1 MDVIPDENTK
11 MNFFEWLLKD
21 VKSALSAADLGLG
34 SGMET
39 AQFREGGMCFSEDE
53 APGKVAIRYGRGN
66 AMLCSGQVMTK
77 ETVKRLRQKAVEVC
91 NV

>member
-1 MDVIPDENTK
+1 

-21 VKSALSAADLGLG
+21 TRSASRAVDLG
-34 SGMET
+34 SGRGMRT
-39 AQFREGGMCFSEDE
+39 AQFCGGGACFSEDE
-53 APGKVAIRYGRGN
+53 APGKVAIRYGRGD

-77 ETVKRLRQKAVEVC
+77 EAVKCLRQKAAEVS